1 MTVDHR
7 CRLGS
12 LDGASAIARHPFFN
26 GIDWAAVE
34 QKRLMPPFRYN
45 PVGVIVLSC
54 LKLWLQAKPELMIN
68 QTSGPPESYHPNS
81 TYPFSIGVVVFF
93 GWASVHSLGGP
104 KRKEVEHFV
113 CLD

>member
-1 MTVDHR
+1 M
-7 CRLGS
+7 GS

-68 QTSGPPESYHPNS
+68 QTSCPLIKVLPSQLNLPSFN
-81 TYPFSIGVVVFF
+81 
-93 GWASVHSLGGP
+93 
-104 KRKEVEHFV
+104 
-113 CLD
+113 